1 MIRRL
6 GIIGAG
12 GMSDTV
18 LSALSEALP
27 APLEAVSLL
36 VRPGRQEEGTALL
49 ERFGDR
55 LAMRRVVHDECG
67 SFLADAPDLVAE
79 CAGHGAVGEHGEAV
93 LSAGADLVIAST
105 GAISDD
111 GLHDRL
117 KAAAE
122 RGGAQLILPA
132 GAVGGIDAL
141 VAARLSGLED
151 VTYTGRKPPRA
162 WRGTRAEAL
171 LDLDGLTE
179 PATFFEGTAREAARD
194 YPQNANVAA
203 TVALAGAGMD
213 ATRVRLIADPG
224 IARNLHEVS
233 VRSSAAEFT
242 IRLEG
247 RPSSAN
253 PKTSLTAGYSV
264 AREVLNR
271 VLPVVV

>member
-1 MIRRL
+1 MRRL

-12 GMSDTV
+12 GMASTV
-18 LSALSEALP
+18 LSALAEALP

-36 VRPGRQEEGTALL
+36 VRPGREEEGAALL
-49 ERFGDR
+49 ERFGGR
-55 LAMRRVVHDECG
+55 LAQCRTVHGGCG
-67 SFLADAPDLVAE
+67 AFLADAPDLVAE
-79 CAGHGAVGEHGEAV
+79 CAGHGAVREHGEAV
-93 LSAGADLVIAST
+93 LSAGADLVVISI
-105 GAISDD
+105 GALSDD
-111 GLHDRL
+111 SLHDRL
-117 KAAAE
+117 RAAAE
-122 RGGAQLILPA
+122 RGGGQLVLPA

-141 VAARLSGLED
+141 AAARLSGLED

-179 PATFFEGTAREAARD
+179 PVTFFEGTAREAARD

-213 ATRVRLIADPG
+213 ATRVRLVADPG
-224 IARNLHEVS
+224 TARNLHELS
-233 VRSSAAEFT
+233 VRSGAVEFT

-247 RPSSAN
+247 RPSPAN

-271 VLPVVV
+271 ILPVVV